1 MLEVFNTLTKKK
13 EKFVPLN
20 KGQVSFYQCG
30 PTVYWVQHIGN
41 MRAMVLA
48 DLIRRVFVYLGYDI
62 KFARNYTD
70 VGHMT
75 TDNDEGED
83 KMTKA
88 SKRENLKPEE
98 IANKYISQFES
109 DVDALN
115 CLAPDFRPRAT
126 EYIKQ
131 MQEMIQYYLDN
142 GYAYATDLA
151 IYFDISRAND
161 YTALSGQKLEMN
173 KTEAGSGEVGD
184 PQKKQPADFVV
195 WFFKAGTHR
204 NALQVWPY
212 EFSLSDG
219 TTISGE
225 GFPGWHL
232 ECSAMNYAIFGP
244 TIDIHFG
251 GIEHVP
257 VHHTNEIAQSEAFSG
272 KKFVKYWL
280 HNEHLTVDGAKMSKS
295 DGTAYSVADIVE
307 RGYEPMV
314 LRYFFLGAHYRSK
327 QNFTWEALD
336 SAKSALESLSEQV
349 LSHKLSGGVVNQDFK
364 VKFME
369 ALENDFNIPQALS
382 IVFELLKSNI
392 ASADKY
398 ATIIDFDQVLGLGLA
413 DLQEIEI
420 PEEIKQIAEARWLA
434 KQNKDWPEADRWRD
448 KLSDLGW
455 QMEDN
460 KDDYKLK
467 KN

>member
-1 MLEVFNTLTKKK
+1 MIEVFNTLTKKK
-13 EKFVPLN
+13 EEFVPIS

-41 MRAMVLA
+41 MRAMVLS
-48 DLIRRVFVYLGYDI
+48 DLIRRVFIYLGYDI
-62 KFARNYTD
+62 KFVRNYTD

-75 TDNDEGED
+75 TDNDDGED

-88 SKRENLKPEE
+88 SKRENLNPEE
-98 IANKYISQFES
+98 IAKKYIAQFES
-109 DVDALN
+109 DVKALN
-115 CLAPDFRPRAT
+115 CLTPDVMPRAT

-131 MQEMIQYYLDN
+131 MQEMIQHYLNN
-142 GYAYATDLA
+142 GYAYVTDLA
-151 IYFDISRAND
+151 IYFDVSRVND

-184 PQKKQPADFVV
+184 PQKKQPADFAV
-195 WFFKAGTHR
+195 WFFKAGIHR

-212 EFSLSDG
+212 EFSLPDS

-295 DGTAYSVADIVE
+295 DGTAYSVADIIE
-307 RGYEPMV
+307 KGYEPMV

-336 SAKSALESLSEQV
+336 SAKSALEGLSEQV
-349 LSHKLSGGVVNQDFK
+349 LSHKSSGGVVNQDFK
-364 VKFME
+364 VKFIE

-382 IVFELLKSNI
+382 IIFELLKSNL

-413 DLQEIEI
+413 NLQEIEI
-420 PEEIKQIAEARWLA
+420 PEEIKKIAETRWSA
-434 KQNKDWPEADRWRD
+434 KQNKDWSEADLLRD

>member
-1 MLEVFNTLTKKK
+1 MLEIFNTLTKKK

-20 KGQVSFYQCG
+20 RGQVSFYQCG

-115 CLAPDFRPRAT
+115 CLVPDFRPRAT

-184 PQKKQPADFVV
+184 PQKNQPADFAV

>member
-1 MLEVFNTLTKKK
+1 MLEIFNTLTKKK

-115 CLAPDFRPRAT
+115 CLVPDFRPRAT

-184 PQKKQPADFVV
+184 PQKKQPADFAV

-349 LSHKLSGGVVNQDFK
+349 LFHKLSGGVVNQDFK
-364 VKFME
+364 VKFIE